1 MMDRGATGREGG
13 LTKGVGPS
21 FVALVIARSVG
32 VYVCEAECIEHAGS
46 WEVYFGVE
54 SELRTN
60 ALQTL

>member
-1 MMDRGATGREGG
+1 MIDRGAIGTRRG
-13 LTKGVGPS
+13 LTKGVGSS
-21 FVALVIARSVG
+21 FVALIIARSVY

-60 ALQTL
+60 ALRRL